1 MEVDCFGPL
10 QVKVGRWHEKRW
22 GFLFNCMMTRA
33 VHIDLLP
40 SLDSDSFL
48 MALWRLDPALPQAVY
63 QESEL
68 LSRRRWRHCQVLAD
82 QFWRHFV
89 RHYLPTLQTR
99 SKWWND
105 SENLQSDTV
114 VMVVDP
120 QLPSRTSEQGPPR
133 SRWMYPDC

>member
-1 MEVDCFGPL
+1 ML
-10 QVKVGRWHEKRW
+10 
-22 GFLFNCMMTRA
+22 
-33 VHIDLLP
+33 
-40 SLDSDSFL
+40 
-48 MALWRLDPALPQAVY
+48 AVY

-120 QLPSRTSEQGPPR
+120 QLPRASWPVGRVSKVLPGADGRIRTAEVKIEDKTYVRPVTRLIKLPTI
-133 SRWMYPDC
+133 PDEDND